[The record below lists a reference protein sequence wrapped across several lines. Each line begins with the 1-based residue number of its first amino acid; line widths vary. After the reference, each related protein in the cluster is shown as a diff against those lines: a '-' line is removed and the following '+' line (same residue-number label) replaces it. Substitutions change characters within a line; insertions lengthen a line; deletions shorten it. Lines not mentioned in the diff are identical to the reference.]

1 MNELTSLVDPD
12 ELHISA
18 LDINSGS
25 KLLKHSKQTPKY
37 CSRSHN
43 SINDR
48 ATTKTRIIAMARIF
62 KREIVFT
69 SIVIFVLFVILNTTK
84 PTTTLNHTYNKPFT
98 NVRIDTRQK
107 INEIQNSNK
116 LDVKPLIIYN
126 RVGKCGSRSLLL
138 TISEA
143 VHLKYFDLTFIS
155 SPHNTQTYIKDYRQ
169 QLELIE
175 LLLVST
181 PEKPTFF
188 SRHINYLN
196 FSDQPN
202 DPSQNSMFPVEI
214 WNREVIYI
222 NMIRNPVDR
231 FVSHFYFREYGDAG
245 GGKGSSYQLENPMT
259 VDECFEEEGKFCPD
273 NVDFRGY
280 FYIIPFFCG
289 HEKFCLGRSQ
299 IDRRLALQQAKHNLG
314 EYKVVGLLEEFDLT
328 LELLKIELPE
338 YFEHAV
344 ELWEADKNKEHSKL
358 EKSKTMHKFPPS
370 NATMGTIAQYM
381 PEELEFYRLVR
392 TRFENHVIKHGLQ
405 HKLKH
410 PIGYL
415 DGLFGRYKEYFDEAV
430 DFNAR
435 DSTAASTVSPSDGT
449 VSFL

>member
-25 KLLKHSKQTPKY
+25 KLSKHSKQTPKY

-98 NVRIDTRQK
+98 NVRIDTRKK

-155 SPHNTQTYIKDYRQ
+155 SPHNSQTYIKGCRQ
-169 QLELIE
+169 QLDLIAQ
-175 LLLVST
+175 LVST
-181 PEKPTFF
+181 LEKPIFF
-188 SRHINYLN
+188 SRNINYLN

-202 DPSQNSMFPVEI
+202 HRVDPMNLTIRVRIRCSLLRFGKRSDLHKYDQEFGGPV
-214 WNREVIYI
+214 RFALLFSG
-222 NMIRNPVDR
+222 IR
-231 FVSHFYFREYGDAG
+231 
-245 GGKGSSYQLENPMT
+245 
-259 VDECFEEEGKFCPD
+259 
-273 NVDFRGY
+273 
-280 FYIIPFFCG
+280 
-289 HEKFCLGRSQ
+289 
-299 IDRRLALQQAKHNLG
+299 
-314 EYKVVGLLEEFDLT
+314 
-328 LELLKIELPE
+328 
-338 YFEHAV
+338 
-344 ELWEADKNKEHSKL
+344 
-358 EKSKTMHKFPPS
+358 
-370 NATMGTIAQYM
+370 
-381 PEELEFYRLVR
+381 
-392 TRFENHVIKHGLQ
+392 
-405 HKLKH
+405 
-410 PIGYL
+410 
-415 DGLFGRYKEYFDEAV
+415 
-430 DFNAR
+430 
-435 DSTAASTVSPSDGT
+435 
-449 VSFL
+449 